1 MVSSHV
7 PLSALAAL
15 PFAAM
20 LLGIALL
27 PLIVPRLWEHPAA
40 PAVLVLACTAP
51 VLLMAMHA
59 GEFRGLID
67 QMEEYA
73 AFIALI
79 AALYVIAGGIHVSGH
94 PRGTPLV
101 NVGFLAIGAGTASF
115 IGTTG
120 ASMLLIRPLLQAN
133 EERRHKYHIVIFFIL
148 LVSNSGG
155 LLTPLGDP
163 PLYLGYINGV
173 PFRFPLTLWKVWLLA
188 VGYLLTAF
196 WLWDRHAFARET
208 AADLA
213 LEAAHARPITIRGRV
228 NVLLAGAIIAI
239 AAAGVQSPLREAAYG
254 LIIVLSLALTPREVR
269 DATTFHYGPLK
280 EVGVLFFGI
289 FATMGP
295 AVRYLEQIAPSL
307 PVGKPVGLFFMSGAL
322 SSVLDNAPTYLVFAS
337 LAAARAGL
345 GTNLAALAQQAPDL
359 LAAVSVGSV
368 FMGAN
373 TYIGNGPN
381 LLVKAVAEAA
391 GSSRIRMPDFLGYAG
406 IAILMLAPLYACV
419 AWVMFS

>member
-1 MVSSHV
+1 MVPSIS
-7 PLSALAAL
+7 PLAAL

-27 PLIVPRLWEHPAA
+27 PLIVPHVWEHPAGPIA
-40 PAVLVLACTAP
+40 LVVGCVVP
-51 VLLMAMHA
+51 VLLLAGRANGFDGMAHEM
-59 GEFRGLID
+59 
-67 QMEEYA
+67 QEYV

-79 AALYVIAGGIHVSGH
+79 AALYVTAGGIHISGH

-101 NVGFLAIGAGTASF
+101 NLTFLGIGALAASL

-133 EERRHKYHIVIFFIL
+133 EERRHKWHIVIFFIL

-163 PLYLGYINGV
+163 PLYLGYLNGV
-173 PFRFPLTLWKVWLLA
+173 PFQFPLTLWKTWLLA
-188 VGYLLTAF
+188 VVYLLTAF
-196 WLWDRHAFARET
+196 WVWDQRAFARET
-208 AADLA
+208 AADLT
-213 LEAAHARPITIRGRV
+213 LETAHATPIVMRGRV
-228 NVLLAGAIIAI
+228 NLLLAGGIIAV
-239 AAAGVQSPLREAAYG
+239 AAAGVPSPLREAAFG
-254 LIIVLSLALTPREVR
+254 VIIALSLVLTPREVR
-269 DATTFHYGPLK
+269 DANTFHYGPLR
-280 EVGVLFFGI
+280 EVALLFFGI

-295 AVRYLEQIAPSL
+295 AIRYLEQIAPSL
-307 PVGKPVGLFFMSGAL
+307 PVGRPVGLFFMSGAL

-337 LAAARAGL
+337 LASARAGF
-345 GTNLAALAQQAPDL
+345 GTNLAQLAQHAPEL

-381 LLVKAVAEAA
+381 LLVKAVAEGA
-391 GSSRIRMPDFLGYAG
+391 GSSRVEMPHFLAYAG
-406 IAILMLAPLYACV
+406 MAILILAPLYACV
-419 AWVMFS
+419 GWLLL